1 MMMMS
6 MAPLFGLNAE
16 MGENELEM
24 ESNGDETRSHVDLG
38 YSIVNV
44 PQWSDG
50 MSDQYKIEIPNG
62 HTVDSMTMS
71 MESQILPRYEEFSWE
86 QGTDFNDSRSK
97 FENIQHNDSGIKVLP
112 QGVLFDFENGTGAQW
127 TLHNGIWNVGQD
139 TGLSGSRVTSGSNA
153 LYTYTGSY
161 PNYLSTTYWATS
173 PSINCSHCSGG
184 WEMSFQRRL
193 GIESY
198 YYDHAYI
205 QVKNPSGNWVSL
217 WSHSTSTINEASF
230 SKQTYTI
237 STHIA
242 NNPDFQIRFGIGSTD
257 GSVTYTGW
265 NIDDVMITPTSGVSN
280 QGGWWQS
287 PSFGHAS
294 TADLPMAPGPY
305 GLMSLV
311 GVFPTGSTTLWS
323 VLDAELE
330 TPIPGFE
337 DRDEMIMDLGT
348 IDWLLHPA
356 IKFKIELNEGSGGS
370 PWIKSINMMGR
381 WRSEFIQYVVDDGWY
396 LENCSW
402 VEASGSGELRGN
414 SVGKAIPPAFDIARP
429 TSRIATDITSSGPV
443 EFGFYDFDGVW
454 KPLPNKGVTALAK
467 PMSHI
472 QFEIRSQTG
481 TWSVDE
487 FTIDLNGGGMPQDLS
502 IDIGHDRFKEWSISD
517 SSLGWLGHQQRFAN
531 GANSHQMNLVSNNPY
546 DVEVV
551 LPQFDVHSLSLE
563 MVPTTTEVTDLEVEV
578 IVDGLSIAV
587 RQLND
592 LEDSTLL
599 VLTESELLALS
610 SGLENSSST
619 VVGATLDT
627 SRIKFRFVAAAGDLL
642 IRGLST
648 IQYPSFEVEF
658 TPDSSLIMAV
668 NDLASDYLG
677 AGNNL
682 LLPLTVT
689 MSLPGSV
696 RLGLLDVETSQS
708 SITTVLM
715 WSNSSTILT
724 ASEEWIEVQARH
736 QIFNGTMTGVQFDVT
751 FRAGRISFIQE
762 LSGNVSL
769 LYGDGSLIELSDDV
783 SPAIMTS
790 NDFLTEHRFQISRD
804 WDDEEWVDIRIR
816 PLMSSGIRGLSKVEK
831 FGQGPVN
838 GVENDL
844 EVTDWWVRNSVGE
857 RVPLSSP
864 YLKTGSWVDV
874 LVKIKFEDTGW
885 QTPRIGEVD
894 VELFLDGISKVTGT
908 VDSNGLATLPMLVPS
923 SAFAIEITI
932 NVSAG
937 PSQEIIWLIAENQS
951 FFTDS
956 LAPTLLASNMRFHD
970 HRPSSQA
977 QYLEFT
983 IGDVPVLP
991 NSATLMLWRSW
1002 LDDTDDDGIPDDGEH
1017 FSLSLNVPSVLNNS
1031 QGIYTAHLNDLS
1043 AAQGE
1048 TVSGFL
1054 LASDPAGNEL
1064 IGGGGPGSDNHLF
1077 LYQIKND
1084 GAPLVHSSA
1093 AGHVDGRTS
1102 WMHPGELQHMQ
1113 FPFDEPNG
1121 RSDVANIRIELA
1133 STVPTSPMEIVWSGT
1148 DGICSSS
1155 DPYLEVISCGLL
1167 SRSDDP
1173 SPYAMDLVF
1182 DVKFKIGWEMQPD
1195 PFTQREPTVEVSDRA
1210 SQSSFSVLP
1219 HLRWRFS
1226 TDLMI
1231 DTSSISVGT
1240 AGDDVDASGAWVK
1253 PGQSITVS
1261 GLIRWEDSGEL
1272 AIQTFD
1278 VLGRFRGFN
1287 IWALSENGSFSMQL
1301 TMSAETGE
1309 HPLVLSLGN
1318 LPAMANDVTD
1328 RDEATIWFVV
1338 DATAP
1343 RISDVLAP
1351 RSDAEIPLD
1360 SLPSIEIEF
1369 RIHEDIQMSAE
1380 NLVLNW
1386 RLREFDTN
1394 SLPLAEG
1401 SVNASLADAR
1411 SSGSTIP
1418 AMALLEIDSIVDIRQ
1433 FEKQVIL
1440 EVWVS
1445 GYDAAGNEMSR
1456 YLNSDESPMATWN
1469 IERVQAIFV
1478 LSGEIGTSVDGVA
1491 LVGEELVIDVNV
1503 LNMGRMNGTVRV
1515 RVEAVDIDLTSKT
1528 IFDSDIGIEAG
1539 QTELVRVDWHL
1550 KKNGEYTMVIYL
1562 DNAIVG
1568 ESDEIQIRDAE
1579 DDSWL
1584 SGSIGQVN
1592 PLFIWVLGL
1601 LLLSLLVVLGVFMR
1615 SAGDDSDSLLYEEDQ
1630 YLGGDDF
1637 HPQPMASQDQYVPAA
1652 VQQAPAAHDP
1662 ATVMPYVA
1670 VPESQPT
1677 AYSGQVDPYASNDP
1691 QYSPYAVQQSDQR
1704 FHQ

>member
-1 MMMMS
+1 MI
-6 MAPLFGLNAE
+6 GLNVK
-16 MGENELEM
+16 MGENELEL
-24 ESNGDETRSHVDLG
+24 ESDGDESRSYVDLG
-38 YSIVNV
+38 YSTVNV
-44 PQWSDG
+44 PQWTDG
-50 MSDQYKIEIPNG
+50 MSDQYKIEIPTG

-86 QGTDFNDSRSK
+86 QGADFNDSRSK

-112 QGVLFDFENGTGAQW
+112 QGVLFDFENGTGSQW
-127 TLHNGIWNVGQD
+127 TLPNGIWNVGQD
-139 TGLSGSRVTSGSNA
+139 SALSGSKVTSGSNA
-153 LYTYTGSY
+153 LYTYTGNY
-161 PNYLSTTYWATS
+161 PNYLSSTYWATS

-205 QVKNPSGNWVSL
+205 QAKNPSGNWVSL
-217 WSHSTSTINEASF
+217 WSHSSSTINEGSF
-230 SKQTYTI
+230 STQTHTI
-237 STHIA
+237 STQIA

-287 PSFGHAS
+287 PSFGHSS

-311 GVFPTGSTTLWS
+311 GVFPTGSTTEWS
-323 VLDAELE
+323 VLDADLE
-330 TPIPGFE
+330 TPIPGFI
-337 DRDEMIMDLGT
+337 DRDELVMDLGT
-348 IDWLLHPA
+348 IDWLVHPA

-370 PWIKSINMMGR
+370 PWIKSVNMMGR
-381 WRSEFIQYVVDDGWY
+381 WRSEFLQYVVDDGWY

-414 SVGKAIPPAFDIARP
+414 SVGKVIPPVFDLARP

-454 KPLPNKGVTALAK
+454 KPLPSKGVTTLAK
-467 PMSHI
+467 PMSHL

-481 TWSVDE
+481 TWNIDE

-502 IDIGHDRFKEWSISD
+502 IDIGHDGLKEWSISD
-517 SSLGWLGHQQRFAN
+517 SALGWLGHQQRFAN
-531 GANSHQMNLVSNNPY
+531 GANSHQMSLVSNNPY

-551 LPQFDVHSLSLE
+551 LPQYDVNSLSLE
-563 MVPTTTEVTDLEVEV
+563 LVPMTTEVTDLEVEV
-578 IVDGLSIAV
+578 LVDGISIAA

-599 VLTESELLALS
+599 VLNEQELLSLS

-627 SRIKFRFVAAAGDLL
+627 SRIKFRFNAAAGDLL

-648 IQYPSFEVEF
+648 IQYPTFEVDF

-668 NDLASDYLG
+668 NDLASDCLSN
-677 AGNNL
+677 GNTPM
-682 LLPLTVT
+682 LPFTVT
-689 MSLPGSV
+689 MSTPGSV
-696 RLGLLDVETSQS
+696 RLGLLDVETSES
-708 SITTVLM
+708 STTTILS
-715 WSNSSTILT
+715 WSNSSATLT
-724 ASEEWIEVQARH
+724 ASDTWIEVQARH
-736 QIFNGTMTGVQFDVT
+736 QVFNGTMIGIQFDVIYSD
-751 FRAGRISFIQE
+751 GRISFIQD
-762 LSGNVSL
+762 LMGNVSAL
-769 LYGDGSLIELSDDV
+769 NGDASLIELSEEV
-783 SPAIMTS
+783 PPATMNGNEI
-790 NDFLTEHRFQISRD
+790 LTEHRFQISRD

-831 FGQGPVN
+831 FGQGPIN

-844 EVTDWWVRNSVGE
+844 EIVDWWVRNSVGE

-874 LVKIKFEDTGW
+874 LVKIRFEDTAW

-894 VELFLDGISKVTGT
+894 VEVFLDGISKITGT
-908 VDSNGLATLPMLVPS
+908 VDANGLVTLPVLVPS
-923 SAFAIEITI
+923 SASALEFTV
-932 NVSAG
+932 NVSAAA
-937 PSQEIIWLIAENQS
+937 SQEINWLIAENQS
-951 FFTDS
+951 FITDS
-956 LAPTLLASNMRFHD
+956 LAPTLLASNIRFYD

-977 QYLEFT
+977 QNLEFT

-991 NSATLMLWRSW
+991 NAATLMLWRSW
-1002 LDDTDDDGIPDDGEH
+1002 LDDIDGDDIPDAGEH
-1017 FSLSLNVPSVLNNS
+1017 FSISLNIPSVLNES
-1031 QGIYTAHLNDLS
+1031 QGVYTANINDLS
-1043 AAQGE
+1043 GAQGDK
-1048 TVSGFL
+1048 VSGFL
-1054 LASDPAGNEL
+1054 IASDPAGNEL

-1077 LYQIKND
+1077 MYQIKND

-1093 AGHVDGRTS
+1093 AGHVEGPKS
-1102 WMHPGELQHMQ
+1102 WLHPGEFQHMQ
-1113 FPFDEPNG
+1113 FPFDEANG
-1121 RSDVANIRIELA
+1121 RSDVATIRVELA
-1133 STVPTSPMEIVWSGT
+1133 STVPTSPMEIIWSGS
-1148 DGICSSS
+1148 DGQCSSS
-1155 DPYLEVISCGLL
+1155 DPHLEVLSCGLL
-1167 SRSDDP
+1167 SRSEDT
-1173 SPYAMDLVF
+1173 SPFAMDLVF
-1182 DVKFKIGWEMQPD
+1182 DIKFKIGWEMQPD
-1195 PFTQREPTVEVSDRA
+1195 PFTQREPTVEVTDRA

-1231 DTSSISVGT
+1231 DTSSIFVGT
-1240 AGDDVDASGAWVK
+1240 AGEDVDASGAWVK
-1253 PGQSITVS
+1253 PGQSITIS

-1287 IWALSENGSFSMQL
+1287 TWALSENGSFNMQL
-1301 TMSAETGE
+1301 TMPAETGE

-1343 RISDVLAP
+1343 RISDILAP

-1380 NLVLNW
+1380 NLILNW
-1386 RLREFDTN
+1386 RIRESDAN
-1394 SLPLAEG
+1394 SLPVAEG
-1401 SVNASLADAR
+1401 WVNASLADAR

-1433 FEKQVIL
+1433 FEKQMIL

-1445 GYDAAGNEMSR
+1445 GYDAAGNEMSG
-1456 YLNSDESPMATWN
+1456 YLNSDESPMASWN

-1478 LSGEIGTSVDGVA
+1478 LTGDIRSSADGVA
-1491 LVGEELVIDVNV
+1491 FVGEELVIDVNV
-1503 LNMGRMNGTVRV
+1503 LNEGRMNGTVRV

-1539 QTELVRVDWHL
+1539 QTELVRIDWAL

-1562 DNAIVG
+1562 DDVVAG
-1568 ESDEIQIRDAE
+1568 ESEEIQIRHAE
-1579 DDSWL
+1579 DESWL
-1584 SGSIGQVN
+1584 SESIGEVN

-1601 LLLSLLVVLGVFMR
+1601 LLLTLLVVLGVFMR
-1615 SAGDDSDSLLYEEDQ
+1615 SAGDDSDSLLYEEEH

-1637 HPQPMASQDQYVPAA
+1637 YPQPTPSQNQYFPPV
-1652 VQQAPAAHDP
+1652 VQQTPAVHAPG
-1662 ATVMPYVA
+1662 TLMPYAA
-1670 VPESQPT
+1670 VPEDQPT
-1677 AYSGQVDPYASNDP
+1677 VYSGQVDPYASIDP
-1691 QYSPYAVQQSDQR
+1691 QYSPYAAQQSDDR